1 MATEAALPHS
11 TLESTVQRSDTMDDK
26 TLRQSIIDELD
37 FEPSIDAA
45 HIGIAVENGVV
56 TLTGH
61 VGSYAEKIAA
71 EDAVKRIK
79 GVKAIAQ
86 DIEVRY
92 PGAEK
97 RSDDEIAKRALDILA
112 WDVSVPNERIQV
124 KVQKGLL
131 TLSGEV
137 DWYYQKQA
145 AENAVRKLS
154 GVVAV
159 IDQIAIKAAVQ
170 PADVKRR
177 IEDALKRNAEVEADN
192 IRVAVSDGKVTL
204 EGKVKAWY
212 ERQLVEQAA
221 WAAQGVRA
229 VEDRL
234 YIA

>member
-1 MATEAALPHS
+1 
-11 TLESTVQRSDTMDDK
+11 MDDK
-26 TLRQSIIDELD
+26 TLRQNIIDELD

-45 HIGIAVENGVV
+45 HIGIAAEKGVV

-71 EDAVKRIK
+71 EDAVQRIK

-86 DIEVRY
+86 EIEVRY
-92 PGAEK
+92 PSAER

-112 WDVSVPNERIQV
+112 WDVSVPNEGIQV
-124 KVQKGLL
+124 KVQKGWI

-145 AENAVRKLS
+145 AENSVRKLS
-154 GVVAV
+154 GVIGVSN
-159 IDQIAIKAAVQ
+159 QITLKETVQ

-177 IEDALKRNAEVEADN
+177 IENALKRHAEVEADN
-192 IRVAVSDGKVTL
+192 IRVAVADGRVTL
-204 EGKVKAWY
+204 EGKVKAWH
-212 ERQLVEQAA
+212 ERQLAEQAA
-221 WAAQGVRA
+221 WAARGVRA

-234 YIA
+234 YVA